1 MFISKPEQH
10 RMNMM
15 QAERFRANPALLTA
29 PDGSQEPGVVIRSA
43 GKIQGVIPIAAALR
57 LANQLAD
64 SVDVH
69 TSTTNSRS
77 NQ

>member
-1 MFISKPEQH
+1 MFQSKAASYQH
-10 RMNMM
+10 NMM

-29 PDGSQEPGVVIRSA
+29 PSGEQEPAVVIRSA

-64 SVDVH
+64 SVDAH
-69 TSTTNSRS
+69 TSNTNSRS
-77 NQ
+77 N